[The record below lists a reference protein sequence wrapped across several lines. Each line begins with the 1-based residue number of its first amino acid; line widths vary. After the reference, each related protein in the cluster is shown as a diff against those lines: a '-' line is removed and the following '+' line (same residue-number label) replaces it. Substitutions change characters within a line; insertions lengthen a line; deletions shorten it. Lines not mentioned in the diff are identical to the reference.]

1 MFNLNSI
8 FIFYRKKD
16 KPLPCKRKLVVKT
29 IDGVVTYI
37 EKGPQHNHIIDAR
50 EVEVR
55 MRMKTAKET
64 AVKTGKNPRKI
75 FGEAAYAASN
85 EVLAKMPTQSSFNKR
100 IHASRKGNHPKPP
113 SSLDDVQLNN
123 IKNSMNEQF
132 LLWDSGEG
140 DNRMIMFATKKS
152 LQFLETCETLFMDGT
167 VDSGPRLFSQ
177 LYTIHGKR
185 IE

>member
-37 EKGPQHNHIIDAR
+37 ENGPPHNHIIDAR

-55 MRMKTAKET
+55 MRMKTAKQT
-64 AVKTGKNPRKI
+64 ARKTGKNPRTI
-75 FGEAAYAASN
+75 YGESLNAASD
-85 EVLAKMPTQSSFNKR
+85 VVRVKMPTQSSFNKR
-100 IHASRKGNHPKPP
+100 VHTKRKRNHPKPP
-113 SSLDDVQLNN
+113 SSLEDVRLND

-132 LLWDSGEG
+132 LLWDSGES
-140 DNRMIMFATKKS
+140 DNRMVMFATQKS
-152 LQFLETCETLFMDGT
+152 LHFLETCETLFMDGT

-177 LYTIHGKR
+177 LYTIHGK
-185 IE
+185 

>member
-1 MFNLNSI
+1 M
-8 FIFYRKKD
+8 
-16 KPLPCKRKLVVKT
+16 VKT

-37 EKGPQHNHIIDAR
+37 ENGPPHNHIIDAR

-64 AVKTGKNPRKI
+64 ARKTGKTPRKI
-75 FGEAAYAASN
+75 YGESLHAASD
-85 EVLAKMPTQSSFNKR
+85 EVLVKMPIQSSFNKR
-100 IHASRKGNHPKPP
+100 VHAERKGNHPKPP
-113 SSLDDVQLNN
+113 SSLEDVQLND

-132 LLWDSGEG
+132 LLWDSGEC

-177 LYTIHGKR
+177 LYTIHGR
-185 IE
+185 